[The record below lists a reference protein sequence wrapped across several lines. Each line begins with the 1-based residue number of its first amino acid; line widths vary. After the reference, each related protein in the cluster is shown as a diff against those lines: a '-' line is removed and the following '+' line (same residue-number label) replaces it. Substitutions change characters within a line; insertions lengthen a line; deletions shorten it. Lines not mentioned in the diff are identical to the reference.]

1 MLSDSPGLNKLT
13 VGATSID
20 ILISAGKVCTM
31 RRKSLKVRKVQIS
44 VENLVA
50 SVLT

>member
-20 ILISAGKVCTM
+20 ILISADKVCTM
-31 RRKSLKVRKVQIS
+31 RRKSLKVRKVQVS